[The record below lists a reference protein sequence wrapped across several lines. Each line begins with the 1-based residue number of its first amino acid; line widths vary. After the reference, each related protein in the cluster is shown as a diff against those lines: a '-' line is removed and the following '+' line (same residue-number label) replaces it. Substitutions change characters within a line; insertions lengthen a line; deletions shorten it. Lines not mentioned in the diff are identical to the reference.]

1 MAKFLVV
8 GLQSFDF
15 KDDNGRPI
23 KGNTIYFLDKSESEG
38 YMGLKTGKIS
48 IHDGLLKAF
57 KVLPG
62 FYDLDFNVRIG
73 AGGRTVATVGSV
85 EFISA
90 VNFVEEKQEI
100 K

>member
-15 KDDNGRPI
+15 KDENGRAI
-23 KGNTIYFLDKSESEG
+23 KGNTMYFLDKSDSEG
-38 YMGLKTGKIS
+38 YMGLKTGKMS
-48 IHDGLLKAF
+48 IPDGMLKAF
-57 KVLPG
+57 TVLPG
-62 FYDLDFNVRIG
+62 YYDLDFSVRVG
-73 AGGRTVATVGSV
+73 AGGKAIATIGSV

-90 VNFVEEKQEI
+90 VNFEEKQAI

>member
-23 KGNTIYFLDKSESEG
+23 KGNIIYFLDKSDREG
-38 YMGLKTGKIS
+38 YRGLKTGKIS
-48 IHDGLLKAF
+48 IPDGLLKEF

-62 FYDLDFNVRIG
+62 FYDLDFSVRIG

-90 VNFVEEKQEI
+90 VNFEETKQI
-100 K
+100 SK

>member
-15 KDDNGRPI
+15 KDENGKTI
-23 KGNTIYFLDKSESEG
+23 KGNTIYFLDKSDSEG

-48 IHDGLLKAF
+48 IPDGMLKAF
-57 KVLPG
+57 TVLPG
-62 FYDLDFNVRIG
+62 YYDLDFSVRIG
-73 AGGRTVATVGSV
+73 AGGKTLATVGSV

-90 VNFVEEKQEI
+90 VNFEEAKQVT